1 MKSRFRPYAIA
12 LLVGFIAGLIT
23 LFIIPSE
30 FEIFVWLVLILLIS
44 TYSQYQFEKYKYKK
58 TFIISVLTGIVIT
71 LTHLYFINQYLLTHR
86 EEIQTLDKILIT
98 NSYRLTLFSIAPM
111 YWIILGSLTVLMN
124 LVIEKLIRTVS
135 PNR

>member
-1 MKSRFRPYAIA
+1 MKSSFISCAIA
-12 LLVGFIAGLIT
+12 LLLGFVAGLIT

-30 FEIFVWLVLILLIS
+30 FEIFVWLFLILLIS
-44 TYSQYQFEKYKYKK
+44 IYSQYQFEKSKYKK
-58 TFIISVLTGIVIT
+58 TFIISVLTGIVIM

-86 EEIQTLDKILIT
+86 EEIQTLDKILIN
-98 NSYRLTLFSIAPM
+98 NSYRLTLLIMAPI

-124 LVIEKLIRTVS
+124 LVIEKLMRTVS